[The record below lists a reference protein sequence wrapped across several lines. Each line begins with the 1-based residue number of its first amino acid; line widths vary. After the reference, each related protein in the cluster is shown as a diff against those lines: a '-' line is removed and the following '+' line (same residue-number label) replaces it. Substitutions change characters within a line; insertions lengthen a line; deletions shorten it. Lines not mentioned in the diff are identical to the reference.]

1 MKKQDIAKDRLEL
14 KREIKNFLLD
24 NQIMP
29 SEIQMTAFAET
40 STEVLEIIVYIIRLE
55 ERA

>member
-1 MKKQDIAKDRLEL
+1 MKKQDIAKHRLEL